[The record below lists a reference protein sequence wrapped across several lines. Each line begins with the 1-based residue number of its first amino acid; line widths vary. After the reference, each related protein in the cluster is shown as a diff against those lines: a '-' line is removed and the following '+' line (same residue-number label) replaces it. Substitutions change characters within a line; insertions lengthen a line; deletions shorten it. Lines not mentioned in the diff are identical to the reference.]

1 MSQKLEDLVNRL
13 EKVALKLESQGGSSN
28 TGGSSKQQ
36 HQETQQE
43 TSESVVALEDII
55 STVVKTFVDGCSR
68 LGGDCEAL
76 GGLVSETFEELKK
89 VVCTASKSKIPSKD
103 EDRMKVVSGVFNSV
117 KKINDLKNSKRS
129 SAFFN
134 HLSALAEGIQM
145 VQFIESKTT
154 KSYVAEMQ
162 DAATFYLNKILVANK
177 NEGDKGKP
185 HLEFVS
191 NFKQIGERMQNYVK
205 EFHLTGL
212 TWNPK
217 GEDALKVLNSP
228 PTTSSTKSVSG
239 GGDIPPP
246 PPVDHEKLR
255 KLQED
260 AVKKKIQKLL
270 ILVLYLVKLI
280 QLMVKVK
287 KHF

>member
-1 MSQKLEDLVNRL
+1 MKIEWKLFQVFLIL
-13 EKVALKLESQGGSSN
+13 LK
-28 TGGSSKQQ
+28 
-36 HQETQQE
+36 
-43 TSESVVALEDII
+43 
-55 STVVKTFVDGCSR
+55 
-68 LGGDCEAL
+68 
-76 GGLVSETFEELKK
+76 
-89 VVCTASKSKIPSKD
+89 
-103 EDRMKVVSGVFNSV
+103 

-228 PTTSSTKSVSG
+228 TTTSSTKSVSG

-260 AVKKKIQKLL
+260 AVKKKYKNCWYWCFI
-270 ILVLYLVKLI
+270 
-280 QLMVKVK
+280 
-287 KHF
+287 